1 MVWAL
6 GSWTLKHHSYTLV
19 LFDVK
24 LLLWVSNNGELGRLN
39 TMWVWGFFRT
49 FVVRIADN
57 EWLLFQTLQA
67 AELIDSEFRAGMSSR
82 QKNKAKRMAK
92 LFAKQRSRDAV
103 EANEKRYNIELFCS
117 FFQPSLN
124 CNLIYLLTNFLQS
137 LPLNILCGNCVDGR
151 TQLLYSFSVDSI
163 KNLAVEESWNNAMV

>member
-1 MVWAL
+1 
-6 GSWTLKHHSYTLV
+6 
-19 LFDVK
+19 
-24 LLLWVSNNGELGRLN
+24 
-39 TMWVWGFFRT
+39 
-49 FVVRIADN
+49 
-57 EWLLFQTLQA
+57 
-67 AELIDSEFRAGMSSR
+67 MSSR

>member
-1 MVWAL
+1 M
-6 GSWTLKHHSYTLV
+6 
-19 LFDVK
+19 
-24 LLLWVSNNGELGRLN
+24 R

-49 FVVRIADN
+49 FVVRRADN

-103 EANEKRYNIELFCS
+103 EANEKRYNSKLFCS
-117 FFQPSLN
+117 LFLLCLN
-124 CNLIYLLTNFLQS
+124 CDLIDLLKNFLQS
-137 LPLNILCGNCVDGR
+137 LPLKFLHANFIDRSKVLLCLFLVDYYKPG
-151 TQLLYSFSVDSI
+151 LKS
-163 KNLAVEESWNNAMV
+163 